1 MRVSADSSAFANAST
16 RRCHRRVSAMP
27 TAWRKRRKT
36 EEAMIMFSTR
46 ARITGPIPDAIA
58 WAIEVANR
66 VGGFN
71 DVIWVARLDDL
82 AAVDKLMGTVQASA
96 DYLAALRTANEKKL

>member
-1 MRVSADSSAFANAST
+1 
-16 RRCHRRVSAMP
+16 
-27 TAWRKRRKT
+27 
-36 EEAMIMFSTR
+36 MIMFSTR

-58 WAIEVANR
+58 WAMEVAQIVTKASGVQIEVANR

-96 DYLAALRTANEKKL
+96 DYLAALRTANEKKLFEVLTVEQAFWRTL